1 MPEFKPDKAVK
12 TKIISLIVLWGKNLE
27 SGKGASQLHRL
38 KIKTREVIRMLN
50 ALPGPSL
57 TFDILKKY
65 WENIPAIQKRI
76 ADLNRDTVTYRTEKE
91 SPDQV
96 PETPDQAPEIS
107 PETPDQAP
115 EPPADVPVDQ
125 TADGAVEPPGQTT
138 TDTLP
143 QPPETPP
150 QQDQLVG
157 SRSIVSQMAKRA
169 KSRAIR

>member
-12 TKIISLIVLWGKNLE
+12 TKIISLIILWGKNLE
-27 SGKGASQLHRL
+27 SGKGASQLHRP

-76 ADLNRDTVTYRTEKE
+76 ADLNRDTVTYRTEEE

-96 PETPDQAPEIS
+96 PEIS

-115 EPPADVPVDQ
+115 APPADVPVDQ
-125 TADGAVEPPGQTT
+125 TADVSVEPPGQTT

-143 QPPETPP
+143 QPPAAPP
-150 QQDQLVG
+150 QQDQLGG